1 MTTGTELHRV
11 GGGMNAV
18 LHLEGPEAAII
29 LTMKDLRLHGIPFV
43 TCEHDN
49 ESMVNKGIWR
59 SSREILE
66 SWSMFSGGVLP
77 NIDCDFYCYVRERD
91 VEVAIITSRVRT
103 KVISRERKLAETGA

>member
-1 MTTGTELHRV
+1 
-11 GGGMNAV
+11 MNAV

-66 SWSMFSGGVLP
+66 NWLMFAGGVSS
-77 NIDCDFYCYVRERD
+77 IDCDFYCYVRERD